1 MFTIGDFAAFGQ
13 VSARMLRHYDALGL
27 LRPAVVDE
35 VTGYRFYS
43 ADQFSR
49 LNRIVALKDL
59 GFTLQQVGE
68 IVDAK
73 LSAEELRGMLRL
85 RQAQLEDELA
95 RSTARLTSVEARLR
109 LIEREGH
116 MPTDDVVLKRIA
128 PTRVAELSAISPSYD
143 GEDIGPVLQPLFGQ
157 LFERLGTAG
166 VNPCGSPVAYYE
178 QADGETVRVH
188 AAVPVDAGTDGR
200 TAADVDVLE
209 LPEITQAATIVHK
222 GDMMEADRSMQTLAR
237 WIEDNGYRSQGYAR
251 EVTLQF
257 DPDNPANW
265 VHEFQIPV
273 TKPITNPS

>member
-43 ADQFSR
+43 AEQFGR

-128 PTRVAELSAISPSYD
+128 PTQVAELSAISPSYD

-157 LFERLGTAG
+157 LFERLGAAG
-166 VNPCGSPVAYYE
+166 LNPCGSPVAYYE

-188 AAVPVDAGTDGR
+188 AAVPVDAGADGR

-209 LPEITQAATIVHK
+209 LPELAQAATIVHK
-222 GDMMEADRSMQTLAR
+222 GDMMEAERSMQTLAQ

-273 TKPITNPS
+273 TKPS

>member
-27 LRPAVVDE
+27 LRPAVVDAA
-35 VTGYRFYS
+35 TGYRFYS

-59 GFTLQQVGE
+59 GLSLQQVAQ

-73 LSAEELRGMLRL
+73 LSAEELCGMLRL

-95 RSTARLTSVEARLR
+95 RSAARLTSVEARLR

-116 MPTDDVVLKRIA
+116 MPTDDVVLKNIA

-143 GEDIGPVLQPLFGQ
+143 GADIGPVLQPLFGQ
-157 LFERLGTAG
+157 LFERLGAAG
-166 VNPCGSPVAYYE
+166 LHPCGSPVAYYE
-178 QADGETVRVH
+178 DAENETIRVH
-188 AAVPVDAGTDGR
+188 AAVPVETG
-200 TAADVDVLE
+200 TAADVDITE
-209 LPEITQAATIVHK
+209 LPALNAATIVHQ

-251 EVTLQF
+251 EVTVQF

-265 VHEFQIPV
+265 VHEFQIAV
-273 TKPITNPS
+273 TKPS

>member
-35 VTGYRFYS
+35 LTGYRFYS

-49 LNRIVALKDL
+49 LNRIMALKDL
-59 GFTLQQVGE
+59 GFSLQQVGE

-85 RQAQLEDELA
+85 RQAQLEDDLA
-95 RSTARLTSVEARLR
+95 RSTARLAGVEARLR

-116 MPTDDVVLKRIA
+116 MPTDDVVLKHIA
-128 PTRVAELSAISPSYD
+128 ATRVAELSAISPSYD

-157 LFERLGTAG
+157 LFERLGAAG
-166 VNPCGSPVAYYE
+166 VAPSGSPVAYYE
-178 QADGETVRVH
+178 DADNDTIRVH
-188 AAVPVDAGTDGR
+188 AAVPVGAGEAIDLEF
-200 TAADVDVLE
+200 LE
-209 LPEITQAATIVHK
+209 LPALAQAATIVHK

-257 DPDNPANW
+257 DRDTPANW
-265 VHEFQIPV
+265 VHEFQIPIS
-273 TKPITNPS
+273 KRN

>member
-13 VSARMLRHYDALGL
+13 VSARTLRHYDALGL
-27 LRPAVVDE
+27 LRPAKVDE
-35 VTGYRFYS
+35 TTGYRFYT
-43 ADQFSR
+43 AEQFSR

-59 GFTLQQVGE
+59 GFSLQQIGE

-95 RSTARLTSVEARLR
+95 RSTNRLASVEARLR
-109 LIEREGH
+109 LIEKEGH

-128 PTRVAELSAISPSYD
+128 PIRVAELSAIAPSYD
-143 GEDIGPVLQPLFGQ
+143 GEDVGPVVQPLFGQ
-157 LFERLGTAG
+157 LFDRLSAAG
-166 VNPCGSPVAYYE
+166 VDPAGSPIAYYE
-178 QADGETVRVH
+178 DLEDETVRVH
-188 AAVPVDAGTDGR
+188 AAVPV
-200 TAADVDVLE
+200 TADPADVDVLE
-209 LPEITQAATIVHK
+209 LPELAQAATIVHQ

-237 WIEDNGYRSQGYAR
+237 WIQDNGYRSHGYAR

-265 VHEFQIPV
+265 VHELQIQV
-273 TKPITNPS
+273 TAPG

>member
-35 VTGYRFYS
+35 ATGYRFYS

-59 GFTLQQVGE
+59 GFSLQQVGE
-68 IVDAK
+68 IVDVK
-73 LSAEELRGMLRL
+73 LSAGELRGMLRL
-85 RQAQLEDELA
+85 RQAQLEDDLA

-116 MPTDDVVLKRIA
+116 MPTDDVVLKHIA
-128 PTRVAELSAISPSYD
+128 PARVAELSAISPSYE
-143 GEDIGPVLQPLFGQ
+143 GADIGPVLQPLFGQ
-157 LFERLGTAG
+157 LFERLGMAG
-166 VNPCGSPVAYYE
+166 IDPSGSPIAYYE
-178 QADGETVRVH
+178 DADGDTIRVH
-188 AAVPVDAGTDGR
+188 AAVPTDGSPNDL
-200 TAADVDVLE
+200 DVRE
-209 LPEITQAATIVHK
+209 LPELLQAATIVHQ
-222 GDMMEADRSMQTLAR
+222 GDMMEAERSMQTLAR
-237 WIEDNGYRSQGYAR
+237 WIEDNGYRSHGYAR

-265 VHEFQIPV
+265 VHEFQIQV
-273 TKPITNPS
+273 TKPG

>member
-13 VSARMLRHYDALGL
+13 VSARMLRHYDAIGL

-35 VTGYRFYS
+35 ATGYRYYS
-43 ADQFSR
+43 AGQFSR

-59 GFTLQQVGE
+59 GFSLRQVGE

-95 RSTARLTSVEARLR
+95 RSAARLTSVEARLR
-109 LIEREGH
+109 LIEKEGH

-128 PTRVAELSAISPSYD
+128 PARVAELSAISPSYE

-157 LFERLGTAG
+157 LFERLGAAG
-166 VNPCGSPVAYYE
+166 LSPCGSPVAYYE
-178 QADGETVRVH
+178 DAEGETIRVH
-188 AAVPVDAGTDGR
+188 AAVPLDSGTASGVDI
-200 TAADVDVLE
+200 LE

-237 WIEDNGYRSQGYAR
+237 WIEDNGYRSHGYAR

-257 DPDNPANW
+257 DMDNPDKW

-273 TKPITNPS
+273 TKQN

>member
-1 MFTIGDFAAFGQ
+1 MFSIGDFAAFGQ

-43 ADQFSR
+43 ADQFRR

-59 GFTLQQVGE
+59 GFSLQQVGE

-85 RQAQLEDELA
+85 RQAQLEDDLA

-116 MPTDDVVLKRIA
+116 MPTDDVVLKHIA

-157 LFERLGTAG
+157 LFERLGAAG
-166 VNPCGSPVAYYE
+166 VHPSGNSIAYYE
-178 QADGETVRVH
+178 AADGETVRVH
-188 AAVPVDAGTDGR
+188 AAVPVNSE
-200 TAADVDVLE
+200 TAKDLDVLE
-209 LPEITQAATIVHK
+209 LAEITQAATIVHK
-222 GDMMEADRSMQTLAR
+222 GDMMEADRSMQTLAK
-237 WIEDNGYRSQGYAR
+237 WIEDNGYRSHGYAR
-251 EVTLQF
+251 EVNLEF

-265 VHEFQIPV
+265 VHEFQIAV
-273 TKPITNPS
+273 TKPN

>member
-35 VTGYRFYS
+35 ATGYRFYS

-95 RSTARLTSVEARLR
+95 RSAARLTTVEARLR

-116 MPTDDVVLKRIA
+116 MPTDDVVLKHIA
-128 PTRVAELSAISPSYD
+128 PARVAELSAISPSYD

-157 LFERLGTAG
+157 LFERLGAAG
-166 VNPCGSPVAYYE
+166 LNPCGSPVAYYE
-178 QADGETVRVH
+178 AADGETVRVH
-188 AAVPVDAGTDGR
+188 AAVPVDAGT
-200 TAADVDVLE
+200 TADVDILE
-209 LPEITQAATIVHK
+209 LPEITRAATIVHK

-265 VHEFQIPV
+265 VHEFQIAV
-273 TKPITNPS
+273 TKPD

>member
-49 LNRIVALKDL
+49 LNRIIALKDL

-95 RSTARLTSVEARLR
+95 RSAARLTSVEARLR

-116 MPTDDVVLKRIA
+116 MPTDDVVLKTIA
-128 PTRVAELSAISPSYD
+128 AIRVAELSAISPSYD
-143 GEDIGPVLQPLFGQ
+143 GADIGPVLQPLFGQ
-157 LFERLGTAG
+157 LFERLGAAG
-166 VNPCGSPVAYYE
+166 IDPCGSPVAYYE
-178 QADGETVRVH
+178 DAGDETIRVH
-188 AAVPVDAGTDGR
+188 AAVPVGTG
-200 TAADVDVLE
+200 AAPDVDILE
-209 LPEITQAATIVHK
+209 LPELAQAATIVHQ

-257 DPDNPANW
+257 DMDNPANW

-273 TKPITNPS
+273 TRSS

>member
-27 LRPAVVDE
+27 LRPAVVDAA
-35 VTGYRFYS
+35 TGYRFYS

-59 GFTLQQVGE
+59 GFSLQQVGQ

-95 RSTARLTSVEARLR
+95 RSAARLTSVEARLR

-116 MPTDDVVLKRIA
+116 MPTDDVVLKNIA
-128 PTRVAELSAISPSYD
+128 PARVAELSAISPSYD
-143 GEDIGPVLQPLFGQ
+143 GADIGPVLQPLFGQ
-157 LFERLGTAG
+157 LFERLGAAG
-166 VNPCGSPVAYYE
+166 LHPCGSPVAYYE
-178 QADGETVRVH
+178 DAENETIRVH
-188 AAVPVDAGTDGR
+188 AAVPVETG
-200 TAADVDVLE
+200 TAADVDITE
-209 LPEITQAATIVHK
+209 LPALNAATIVHQ

-251 EVTLQF
+251 EVTVQF

-265 VHEFQIPV
+265 VHEFQIAV
-273 TKPITNPS
+273 TKPS

>member
-35 VTGYRFYS
+35 LTGYRFYS

-59 GFTLQQVGE
+59 GFSLQQVGE

-95 RSTARLTSVEARLR
+95 RSAARLTSVEARLR

-116 MPTDDVVLKRIA
+116 MPTDDVVLKNIA
-128 PTRVAELSAISPSYD
+128 ATRVAELSAISPSYD

-157 LFERLGTAG
+157 LFERLGAAG
-166 VNPCGSPVAYYE
+166 VTPSGSPVAYYE
-178 QADGETVRVH
+178 DAENETIRVH
-188 AAVPVDAGTDGR
+188 AAVPVDTGN
-200 TAADVDVLE
+200 AADLEFLE
-209 LPEITQAATIVHK
+209 LPALTQAATIVHK

-257 DPDNPANW
+257 DMDNPANW

-273 TKPITNPS
+273 SKQN

>member
-27 LRPAVVDE
+27 LRPAVVDAA
-35 VTGYRFYS
+35 TGYRFYS

-59 GFTLQQVGE
+59 GFSLQQVGQ

-95 RSTARLTSVEARLR
+95 RSAARLTSVEARLR

-116 MPTDDVVLKRIA
+116 MPTDDVVLKNIA

-143 GEDIGPVLQPLFGQ
+143 GADIGPVLQPLFGQ
-157 LFERLGTAG
+157 LFERLGAAG
-166 VNPCGSPVAYYE
+166 LHPCGSPVAYYE
-178 QADGETVRVH
+178 DAENDTIRVL
-188 AAVPVDAGTDGR
+188 AAVPVDTG
-200 TAADVDVLE
+200 TAADVDITE
-209 LPEITQAATIVHK
+209 LPALTQAATIVHQ

-257 DPDNPANW
+257 DMENPANW

-273 TKPITNPS
+273 TKPN

>member
-13 VSARMLRHYDALGL
+13 VSPRMLRHYDAIGL

-35 VTGYRFYS
+35 MSGYRYYS
-43 ADQFSR
+43 ADQFRR
-49 LNRIVALKDL
+49 LNRIIALKDL
-59 GFTLQQVGE
+59 GFSLQQVGE

-95 RSTARLTSVEARLR
+95 RSAARLTSVEARLR
-109 LIEREGH
+109 LIEKEGH
-116 MPTDDVVLKRIA
+116 MPTDDVVLKHIA
-128 PTRVAELSAISPSYD
+128 PARIAELSALSASYE
-143 GEDIGPVLQPLFGQ
+143 GEDIGPVIGPLFSQ
-157 LFERLGTAG
+157 LFGRLGAAG
-166 VNPCGSPVAYYE
+166 ITPCGSPVAYYE
-178 QADGETVRVH
+178 DADGETVRVH
-188 AAVPVDAGTDGR
+188 AAVPVDT
-200 TAADVDVLE
+200 TSVADVEITE

-257 DPDNPANW
+257 DPDIPANW
-265 VHEFQIPV
+265 VHEFQIPD
-273 TKPITNPS
+273 TKPS

>member
-35 VTGYRFYS
+35 ATGYRYYS

-59 GFTLQQVGE
+59 GFSLQQVGE

-85 RQAQLEDELA
+85 RQAQLEDDLV
-95 RSTARLTSVEARLR
+95 RSSARLTSVEARLR
-109 LIEREGH
+109 LIEKEGH
-116 MPTDDVVLKRIA
+116 MPTDDVVLKHIA
-128 PTRVAELSAISPSYD
+128 TTRVAELSAISPSYD
-143 GEDIGPVLQPLFGQ
+143 GEDIGPILQPLFGQ
-157 LFERLGTAG
+157 LFERLGAARI
-166 VNPCGSPVAYYE
+166 NPRGSPVAYYE
-178 QADGETVRVH
+178 DAENETIRVH
-188 AAVPVDAGTDGR
+188 AAVPVDAGT
-200 TAADVDVLE
+200 AADVDITE

-273 TKPITNPS
+273 TRSH

>member
-13 VSARMLRHYDALGL
+13 VSRRMLRHYDAIGL
-27 LRPAVVDE
+27 LRPAVVDAA
-35 VTGYRFYS
+35 TGYRYYS

-59 GFTLQQVGE
+59 GFSLQQVGE

-109 LIEREGH
+109 LIEKEGH
-116 MPTDDVVLKRIA
+116 MPTDDVVLKTIA
-128 PTRVAELSAISPSYD
+128 PIRVAELSAISPSYD
-143 GEDIGPVLQPLFGQ
+143 GADIGPVLQPLFGQ
-157 LFERLGTAG
+157 LFERLGAAG
-166 VNPCGSPVAYYE
+166 AHPCGSPIAYYE
-178 QADGETVRVH
+178 DAADDTIRVH
-188 AAVPVDAGTDGR
+188 AAVPVDDG
-200 TAADVDVLE
+200 APSADVDVTE
-209 LPEITQAATIVHK
+209 LPELAQAATIVHQ

-251 EVTLQF
+251 EVTLEF
-257 DPDNPANW
+257 DPENPANW

-273 TKPITNPS
+273 TKSD

>member
-27 LRPAVVDE
+27 LRPAVVDQ
-35 VTGYRFYS
+35 VTGYRYYS

-59 GFTLQQVGE
+59 GFSLQQVGE

-73 LSAEELRGMLRL
+73 LSAEELRGMLRM

-109 LIEREGH
+109 LIEKEGH
-116 MPTDDVVLKRIA
+116 MPTDDVILKRIA
-128 PTRVAELSAISPSYD
+128 PLRVAELSAISPSYD
-143 GEDIGPVLQPLFGQ
+143 GADIGPVLQPLFGQ
-157 LFERLGTAG
+157 VFERLWKAG
-166 VNPCGSPVAYYE
+166 VNPSGAPIAYYE
-178 QADGETVRVH
+178 DAENDTIRVH
-188 AAVPVDAGTDGR
+188 AAVPAEAG
-200 TAADVDVLE
+200 TAADLEFLE
-209 LPEITQAATIVHK
+209 LPELDQAATIVHQ

-257 DPDNPANW
+257 DENDPANW
-265 VHEFQIPV
+265 VHEFQIAV
-273 TKPITNPS
+273 TTPD

>member
-27 LRPAVVDE
+27 LRPAVVDTA
-35 VTGYRFYS
+35 TGYRYYS
-43 ADQFSR
+43 AEQFSR

-59 GFTLQQVGE
+59 GFTLHQVHE

-73 LSAEELRGMLRL
+73 PSAEELRGMLRL
-85 RQAQLEDELA
+85 RQAQLEAELS
-95 RSTARLTSVEARLR
+95 RSSARLVSVEARLR

-128 PTRVAELSAISPSYD
+128 PTRVAELSAISASYD

-157 LFERLGTAG
+157 LFERLGAAG
-166 VNPCGSPVAYYE
+166 INPCGSPVAYYE
-178 QADGETVRVH
+178 DAEGETVRVH
-188 AAVPVDAGTDGR
+188 AAVPVDAGADS
-200 TAADVDVLE
+200 ADVDVTE
-209 LPEITQAATIVHK
+209 LPELAQAATIVHK
-222 GDMMEADRSMQTLAR
+222 GDMMEADRSMQTLAK

-257 DPDNPANW
+257 DMENPANW

-273 TKPITNPS
+273 TKPN

>member
-27 LRPAVVDE
+27 LRPAVVDQAS
-35 VTGYRFYS
+35 GYRFYS

-59 GFTLQQVGE
+59 GFSLQQVGE

-116 MPTDDVVLKRIA
+116 MPTDDVVLKHIA
-128 PTRVAELSAISPSYD
+128 PTQVAELSAISPSYD

-157 LFERLGTAG
+157 LFERLGAAG
-166 VNPCGSPVAYYE
+166 VDPCGSPVAYYE
-178 QADGETVRVH
+178 AADGEAVRVH
-188 AAVPVDAGTDGR
+188 AAVPVDAGT
-200 TAADVDVLE
+200 TADVDFLE
-209 LPEITQAATIVHK
+209 LPGITQAATIVHK

-251 EVTLQF
+251 EVTLEF
-257 DPDNPANW
+257 DPENPANW

-273 TKPITNPS
+273 TKPS